1 MPVINLGPKSV
12 VCEMLIAN
20 LQDLAVRDAD
30 YKLRTREHCVVF
42 AGYKL
47 RTNEQCVQYANY

>member
-1 MPVINLGPKSV
+1 
-12 VCEMLIAN
+12 MLIAN

-42 AGYKL
+42 ADYKL
-47 RTNEQCVQYANY
+47 RTKEQCVQYANY